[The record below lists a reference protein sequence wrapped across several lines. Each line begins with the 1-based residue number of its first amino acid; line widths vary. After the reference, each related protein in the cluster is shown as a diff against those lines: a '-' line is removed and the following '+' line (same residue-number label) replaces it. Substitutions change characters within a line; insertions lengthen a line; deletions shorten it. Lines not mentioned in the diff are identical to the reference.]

1 MSTDSG
7 VSCLAPAWL
16 LSSDPRVA
24 GDNRR
29 SLRILLGGRT
39 GEGAY
44 TLIVAADAAGCNP
57 HRGPCRR
64 GSGGAAV
71 VLQKATQARLADDVL
86 DRQRRCFRRLGTAE
100 RPVALALMGAFS
112 VVVVDILRYE
122 IPQMSFAQDDEMVQ
136 AFPLDAADKTLGDGI
151 EVGRA
156 QRQPLH

>member
-71 VLQKATQARLADDVL
+71 VLQQAAQARRADDVL
-86 DRQRRCFRRLGTAE
+86 DRDRGGSGGSGPLSGRLPCPG
-100 RPVALALMGAFS
+100 
-112 VVVVDILRYE
+112 
-122 IPQMSFAQDDEMVQ
+122 
-136 AFPLDAADKTLGDGI
+136 GI
-151 EVGRA
+151 EDGTA
-156 QRQPLH
+156 QRQSHSF